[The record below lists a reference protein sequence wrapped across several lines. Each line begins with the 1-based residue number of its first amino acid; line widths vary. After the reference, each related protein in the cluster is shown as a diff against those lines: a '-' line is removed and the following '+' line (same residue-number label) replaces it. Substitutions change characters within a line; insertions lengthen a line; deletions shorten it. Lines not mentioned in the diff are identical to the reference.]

1 MKRTLTG
8 IAAAALLLSACG
20 DMNLKKYNPFGG
32 DPVQERSRTP
42 ANATEYQCAGGKRIY
57 VRTLDGGQAVWLIL
71 AERELRLER
80 IGTSQ
85 RYGAGNTVLALNG
98 NEATIDTSRAPVTS
112 TCACM
117 REIDGSSMCRCDE
130 ESLPTL
136 MMSWLRVAVWRS
148 CSPL

>member
-1 MKRTLTG
+1 MEHKMKRTLTG

-71 AERELRLER
+71 ADPDQRLPDRLAAAQRRQPRRLR
-80 IGTSQ
+80 G
-85 RYGAGNTVLALNG
+85 RYRRGGDRRPARR
-98 NEATIDTSRAPVTS
+98 RAAHPV
-112 TCACM
+112 
-117 REIDGSSMCRCDE
+117 
-130 ESLPTL
+130 
-136 MMSWLRVAVWRS
+136 
-148 CSPL
+148 